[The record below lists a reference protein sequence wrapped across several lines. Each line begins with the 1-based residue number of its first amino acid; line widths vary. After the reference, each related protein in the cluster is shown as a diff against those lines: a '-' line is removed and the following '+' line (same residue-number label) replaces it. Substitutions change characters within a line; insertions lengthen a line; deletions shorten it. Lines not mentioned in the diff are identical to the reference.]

1 MRFTY
6 FGLRVFSERK
16 IETVMDKIFVQ
27 WTDGR
32 SKGTTS
38 FMKRSTIKEGTVT
51 VGEKVKVTWGKSK
64 KSYNAKVLSIGSILP
79 APATP
84 KERAARNEEAFT
96 FELAAAAPCASTP
109 MRENP
114 QPTLCADRR
123 DEKLADLADAVSG
136 VEARLLCRLRLWE
149 N

>member
-1 MRFTY
+1 MDR
-6 FGLRVFSERK
+6 RKVERNNVVR
-16 IETVMDKIFVQ
+16 EEERHQ
-27 WTDGR
+27 ER
-32 SKGTTS
+32 
-38 FMKRSTIKEGTVT
+38 EGCCR
-51 VGEKVKVTWGKSK
+51 GESQSYLGKSK
-64 KSYNAKVLSIGSILP
+64 KSYNAEVLSVGSIPP

-84 KERAARNEEAFT
+84 KGRAATIEEPFT

-114 QPTLCADRR
+114 QPTPCADRQ